1 MPEDSHDISSGAG
14 IGPLFQRVSPAEI
27 GNLRM
32 AISRDHDVVRLD
44 VSMNYSHPC
53 ELFQTVS
60 DML

>member
-1 MPEDSHDISSGAG
+1 
-14 IGPLFQRVSPAEI
+14 
-27 GNLRM
+27 M

-44 VSMNYSHPC
+44 VSMNYSDPC